1 MKASFRGPCG
11 NRGSEAHEVSDDDV
25 PCKLNNAEAKR
36 THRVGAVRKR
46 TANGNEFE

>member
-36 THRVGAVRKR
+36 THQVGAVRKR